1 MATSGYETAQ
11 LPVLCLLLGVQNK
24 CNPHQFDSLWK
35 SKSDPAIN
43 KGTSHGGNLHS
54 IWTDVSEL
62 CSAFVSF
69 YFILFIGGKKKKIL
83 LSAFTICLACHVSS
97 TTNSAQKTLL
107 KIKLT
112 EKRQAE
118 DYALWSQST
127 NHGANKS
134 LGILA

>member
-1 MATSGYETAQ
+1 MGEICIQ
-11 LPVLCLLLGVQNK
+11 
-24 CNPHQFDSLWK
+24 
-35 SKSDPAIN
+35 
-43 KGTSHGGNLHS
+43 
-54 IWTDVSEL
+54 SEL
-62 CSAFVSF
+62 MSVNYVAHSF
-69 YFILFIGGKKKKIL
+69 PFILFYLSGGKKKKKTL